1 MTPSVTDKSPISAT
15 GWRRHTDPPFLWI
28 VLFISSVSLHLLI
41 FWLLR
46 SSNEFK
52 PWIPQSSQAEI
63 PVDLIDIS
71 PQVQSTTKPDSTPT
85 TVTSKFSSLPQQSV
99 TASLPKIAPTPNNPD
114 DGVINPDFNLSQQG
128 ESKNTEVNN
137 QSVTPTPNP
146 TAQATPVETI
156 PSPSPTASPTAQA
169 TPAETIP
176 SPSPTTQ
183 ATPTATPAETIP
195 LNDLPWNRRQEVK
208 LGQGTLLPNDFP
220 SDSPTPTPEDS
231 PTPNP
236 EDSPTPTPE
245 DSPTPTPE
253 DSPTPTPEDSPTP
266 NPEDSSTPRGG
277 GAIANVAP
285 ILKDEVNEL
294 REQQQLRVD
303 ALPDVLAEY
312 QGSRTKELE
321 VSFLPGDSELKPA
334 NILASLVIDK
344 NGNFEQAI
352 VINIE
357 PAILSSQKSIYE
369 QALNDIFR
377 QESFLAAYNL
387 DGSKP
392 DLSNLYVRIRIE
404 PINSP

>member
-231 PTPNP
+231 
-236 EDSPTPTPE
+236 
-245 DSPTPTPE
+245 
-253 DSPTPTPEDSPTP
+253 
-266 NPEDSSTPRGG
+266 STPRGG